1 MKTLLLGKN
10 GQVGWEL
17 QRSLAPL
24 GTLIALDSRSTEYCG
39 DLNDLHGLAATVARI
54 APDVIVNAAAYTAV
68 DQAESDPQVAQRINA
83 DAVSVLAIEAKKLDS
98 LLVHYSTDYV
108 FAGHGNTPW
117 QETDATTPVNRYGA
131 TKLDGERAIQAA
143 GCNHL
148 IFRTSWVYSSR
159 GENFAKTIIRLA
171 SQRDIL
177 SVISDQFGSPTGA
190 ELLADIT
197 AHAIRV
203 TRQRPESGGLYH
215 LAADGETTW
224 FEYAHFVLQQAQVLG
239 LPLKV
244 TCAELAST
252 LTKDY
257 PTPAQRPHNSRLDT
271 QKLKKAFAVQL
282 PDWRIGVTRMLK
294 ETIENAL

>member
-1 MKTLLLGKN
+1 MKILLLGKN

-24 GTLIALDSRSTEYCG
+24 GTLIALDARSQDYCG
-39 DLNDLHGLAATVARI
+39 DLSDLDGLAATVTRI
-54 APDVIVNAAAYTAV
+54 SPDVIVNAAAYTAV
-68 DQAESDPQVAQRINA
+68 DQAEREPEIAQLINA
-83 DAVSVLAIEAKKLDS
+83 HAVSVLAQETRKLGS

-108 FAGHGNTPW
+108 FGGLGNTPW
-117 QETDATTPVNRYGA
+117 KETDATAPINRYGA
-131 TKLDGERAIQAA
+131 TKLEGEQVIQAT
-143 GCNHL
+143 GCRHL

-159 GENFAKTIIRLA
+159 RENFAKTIIRLA
-171 SQRDIL
+171 RERESL
-177 SVISDQFGSPTGA
+177 SIISDQCGSPTGA
-190 ELLADIT
+190 ELLADVT
-197 AHAIRV
+197 AHAICSTLRN
-203 TRQRPESGGLYH
+203 PESDGLYH

-224 FEYAHFVLQQAQVLG
+224 FEYAHFVLEQAQTLG

-244 TCAELAST
+244 SCAELAST

-257 PTPAQRPHNSRLDT
+257 PTPAQRPQNSRLNT
-271 QKLKKAFAVQL
+271 QKLKEAFAVQL

>member
-1 MKTLLLGKN
+1 MRILLLGKN

-24 GTLIALDSRSTEYCG
+24 GTLIALDARSPDYCG
-39 DLNDLHGLAATVARI
+39 DLNDLDGLAATIARI
-54 APDVIVNAAAYTAV
+54 TPDVIVNAAAYTAV
-68 DQAESDPQVAQRINA
+68 DLAEREPEVAHRINA
-83 DAVSVLAIEAKKLDS
+83 GAVSVLAREAQKLGS

-117 QETDATTPVNRYGA
+117 KETDATAPINRYG
-131 TKLDGERAIQAA
+131 TSKLEGERAIQAT
-143 GCNHL
+143 GCRHL
-148 IFRTSWVYSSR
+148 IFRTSWVYGSR

-171 SQRDIL
+171 RERERL

-197 AHAIRV
+197 AHAIRF
-203 TRQRPESGGLYH
+203 TLQHPDSAGLYH

-224 FEYAHFVLQQAQVLG
+224 FDYARFVLQQAQALG

-244 TCAELAST
+244 SSAELAST
-252 LTKDY
+252 LTRDY
-257 PTPAQRPHNSRLDT
+257 PTPAQRPHNSRLNT
-271 QKLKKAFAVQL
+271 QKLRESFAVQL
-282 PDWRIGVTRMLK
+282 PDWRIGLTRMLK

>member
-1 MKTLLLGKN
+1 MKILLLGKN

-24 GTLIALDSRSTEYCG
+24 GTLIALDARSPDYCG
-39 DLNDLHGLAATVARI
+39 DLNDLHGLAETVDRI

-68 DQAESDPQVAQRINA
+68 DQAEREPQLANRINA
-83 DAVSVLAIEAKKLDS
+83 DAVSVLAREAQKLDS

-108 FAGHGNTPW
+108 FAGHGNSPW
-117 QETDATTPVNRYGA
+117 KETDTTTPVNRYGA

-143 GCNHL
+143 GCRHL
-148 IFRTSWVYSSR
+148 IFRTSWVYSQR

-171 SQRDIL
+171 RQREDL
-177 SVISDQFGSPTGA
+177 SVIGDQFGSPTGA
-190 ELLADIT
+190 ELLADVT

-203 TRQRPESGGLYH
+203 TRQRPESSGLYH
-215 LAADGETTW
+215 LAADGETSW
-224 FEYAHFVLQQAQVLG
+224 FEYARFVLQQAQALG

-244 TCAELAST
+244 SSSDLAST

-257 PTPAQRPHNSRLDT
+257 PTPAQRPHNSRLNT
-271 QKLKKAFAVQL
+271 QKLKQAFAVQL

-294 ETIENAL
+294 ETIENAI